1 MASDTAL
8 LVIDMQIG
16 NVAQAYRRDEIVGRV
31 AGLVAEARTAET
43 PVIFVQHEDDWPTTR
58 PGGPDWQ
65 FVPELTPVAAELVI
79 NKRASDAFYDTPLL
93 HELTTRGI
101 KHLVVTGVMTEL
113 CIDATCRRATSEGF
127 QVTLVADGHTT
138 EEAPDLSAAQIIAH
152 HNRALRN
159 MAQPDHPVTVKPRA
173 EITF

>member
-8 LVIDMQIG
+8 MVIDMQIG
-16 NVAQAYRRDEIVGRV
+16 NVAQAYQRDEIVERV

-43 PVIFVQHEDDWPTTR
+43 PVIFVQHEDDWPTMR

-65 FVPELTPVAAELVI
+65 FVPELTPVGDELVI
-79 NKRASDAFYDTPLL
+79 NKRASDSFYNTPLL
-93 HELTTRGI
+93 QELTTRGI
-101 KHLVVTGVMTEL
+101 KHLVVTGVMTHL

-152 HNRALRN
+152 HNRALQN
-159 MAQPDHPVTVKPRA
+159 MAQPDHPIAVKPRA
-173 EITF
+173 EISF

>member
-1 MASDTAL
+1 MANDTAL

-16 NVAQAYRRDEIVGRV
+16 KVANAYQRDEIVGR
-31 AGLVAEARTAET
+31 LAEMIAATRTAET
-43 PVIFVQHEDDWPTTR
+43 PVIFVQHEDDWPTMR

-65 FVPELTPVAAELVI
+65 FVPELIPEAGELVI
-79 NKRASDAFYDTPLL
+79 NKRASDSFYDTPLL
-93 HELTTRGI
+93 QALTARGI

-138 EEAPDLSAAQIIAH
+138 EEAPNLSAAQIIAH
-152 HNRALRN
+152 HNLALRN
-159 MAQPDHPVTVKPRA
+159 MAQPDHPITVKPRA
-173 EITF
+173 EITL